1 MSEIV
6 FATEREQFRGGTTAF
21 VVAPAASLADGS
33 AFELA
38 RSGSSSNHDHM
49 LAAAAALAAKAG
61 GGSVSGSSAST
72 LVVGGDGDATELVL
86 VPLPSD
92 GSRALASLCRQPSAV
107 CRSRLFRQPSAV
119 CRSRLTR
126 ARNAG
131 YYSPTNS
138 MAITGGLSSGGL
150 TGSASPT
157 VLIVLREL
165 DDIGPAAMAVARAC
179 PTYSRKTSDSA
190 LQKVT
195 VGFVTAAEPGTLITD
210 ATALSACAL
219 LAESVRTAADIAE
232 TPAEDMS
239 TADVEARA
247 RELLDGV
254 PNVGKSAAF
263 PTLSCRFV

>member
-1 MSEIV
+1 
-6 FATEREQFRGGTTAF
+6 
-21 VVAPAASLADGS
+21 
-33 AFELA
+33 
-38 RSGSSSNHDHM
+38 
-49 LAAAAALAAKAG
+49 
-61 GGSVSGSSAST
+61 
-72 LVVGGDGDATELVL
+72 
-86 VPLPSD
+86 
-92 GSRALASLCRQPSAV
+92 
-107 CRSRLFRQPSAV
+107 
-119 CRSRLTR
+119 
-126 ARNAG
+126 
-131 YYSPTNS
+131 

-195 VGFVTAAEPGTLITD
+195 VGFVTAAEPGTLVTD

-219 LAESVRTAADIAE
+219 LAESVRAAAHIAE

-247 RELLDGV
+247 RELLEGV
-254 PNVGKSAAF
+254 PNVGNSTPSPHSPVDSSEKTLLRRDHVHRGRGRQGGRSWWDLERRPGVDRAAAAGH
-263 PTLSCRFV
+263 PQVHAGGRGAGRRPAHRHRRQGDR

>member
-1 MSEIV
+1 
-6 FATEREQFRGGTTAF
+6 
-21 VVAPAASLADGS
+21 
-33 AFELA
+33 
-38 RSGSSSNHDHM
+38 
-49 LAAAAALAAKAG
+49 
-61 GGSVSGSSAST
+61 
-72 LVVGGDGDATELVL
+72 
-86 VPLPSD
+86 
-92 GSRALASLCRQPSAV
+92 
-107 CRSRLFRQPSAV
+107 
-119 CRSRLTR
+119 
-126 ARNAG
+126 
-131 YYSPTNS
+131 

-195 VGFVTAAEPGTLITD
+195 VGFVTAAEPATLVTD

-219 LAESVRTAADIAE
+219 LAESVRAAAHIAE

-247 RELLDGV
+247 RELLEGV
-254 PNVGKSAAF
+254 PNVGKSAA
-263 PTLSCRFV
+263 PCPHSPVDSSEKTLLRRDHVHRGRGRQGGRSRRYLERRPGVDRSAAAGHPQVHAGGRGAGRSPAHRHRGQGDRKTHDHCWHLGYILPRVPSDDRADRCMTRAG